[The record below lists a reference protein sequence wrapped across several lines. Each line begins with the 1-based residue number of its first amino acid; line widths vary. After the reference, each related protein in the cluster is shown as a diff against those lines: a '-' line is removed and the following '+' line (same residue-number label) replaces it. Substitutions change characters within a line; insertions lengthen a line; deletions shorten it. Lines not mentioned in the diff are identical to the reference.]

1 MLQTAPQ
8 PAVGIR
14 PDALRCNGVS
24 VAYGEVKALTDVSVG
39 FSPGRIHAV
48 VGQNGAGKTTFA
60 RVCAGLVAPQAGA
73 VLVAGKPIRSGD
85 VVRSRQAGIELVH
98 QSFALPPSF
107 TVAEVMEFGA
117 SGGGRV
123 YTRKGLATRWQA
135 HIEEL
140 GVKARPGDRIRDL
153 PVETRQGVE
162 IARALVSKANVLILD
177 EPTAVLSPE
186 GVDRLATRLRRLQQG
201 CITVIVILHKI
212 REVMALAETVT
223 VLRGGRLVKA
233 ALKTG
238 AIGADEIAAAI
249 IGPAT
254 VERKDD
260 LLAAVGEDT
269 GGRSGKSRPAA
280 EIRPGDPGKAGA
292 AILSLRGVTT
302 RPDSSGPHLR
312 ELDLDVGAGEIV
324 GVAGVEGNGQRTL
337 VDAIAGLVEVEK
349 GTLALDGRDLTAAPL
364 VERRR
369 AGLRIVPFE
378 RNQEGLTQGASLWRN
393 WAVRDMLRGGAF
405 RLVRPA
411 ELQAAC
417 RASLE
422 EWDVRFHSVE
432 QPAGSLSGG
441 NAQKTILAR
450 EVDRDARL
458 LIAAQPTRGLDIGA
472 TSFVWDAL
480 RRLKARGAGVLL
492 ISSDLDELF
501 DIADRIVVATSGQL
515 VGDFRPPYDLAA
527 VGAVMTGG
535 AK

>member
-8 PAVGIR
+8 TASGIR
-14 PDALRCNGVS
+14 PDALRCEGVS
-24 VAYGEVKALTDVSVG
+24 VAYGEVRALTDVSVG

-60 RVCAGLVAPQAGA
+60 RVCAGLVSPRSGA
-73 VLVAGKPIRSGD
+73 VFVAGQPIGSGD

-117 SGGGRV
+117 IGGGRL
-123 YTRKGLATRWQA
+123 YTRKGLETRWQS

-162 IARALVSKANVLILD
+162 IARALVSKARVLILD

-186 GVDRLATRLRRLQQG
+186 GVERLAARLRLLQQG
-201 CITVIVILHKI
+201 GITVIVILHKI

-223 VLRGGRLVKA
+223 VLRAGRLVEA
-233 ALKTG
+233 ILETA

-254 VERKDD
+254 VSRKDD
-260 LLAAVGEDT
+260 LLAAVGEST
-269 GGRSGKSRPAA
+269 GARTRTSRPRA
-280 EIRPGDPGKAGA
+280 ESRTDDPAKAVG

-312 ELDLDVGAGEIV
+312 DVDLDVGSGEIV

-349 GTLALDGRDLTAAPL
+349 GLLALDRRDLTAATL

-378 RNQEGLTQGASLWRN
+378 RNQEGLTLGASLWRN
-393 WAVRDMLRGGAF
+393 WAVRDMLHSGAF
-405 RLVRPA
+405 RFIRPA

-422 EWDVRFHSVE
+422 EWDVRFHSVD
-432 QPAGSLSGG
+432 QLAGSLSGG

-515 VGDFRPPYDLAA
+515 LGDFRPPYDLAA
-527 VGAVMTGG
+527 IGAVMTGG